1 METTTKFHIINSL
14 MKYWQHAQ
22 NEVPVSSLEHGIERK
37 DADEKQEDQRDH
49 QLNRKEGETR
59 FMPID
64 LLG

>member
-1 METTTKFHIINSL
+1 

>member
-1 METTTKFHIINSL
+1 

-49 QLNRKEGETR
+49 QLNRKEGQN
-59 FMPID
+59 
-64 LLG
+64 LLMKLEKQVEL